1 MLISGDATETDIT
14 FDYTFSPK
22 DKLSVSVGTIW
33 YALDGAEDTK
43 EDYLGLALD
52 TILEPSLTLYY
63 DYDQVDE
70 NALFY
75 SVSIGQS
82 IEMNDAL
89 ILSVGSL
96 VSFNDESDY
105 AVGNYSDWHNYELS
119 VGAD

>member
-1 MLISGDATETDIT
+1 M
-14 FDYTFSPK
+14 
-22 DKLSVSVGTIW
+22 GTIW

-43 EDYLGLALD
+43 EAYLGLALD